1 MRIAILALLPAVA
14 ALTLVPHAAAAQDE
28 FHWKGKV
35 APGKAIE
42 IKGVNGDVRAVAGS
56 GDVEVTAVKHAR
68 RSDPAEV
75 KIEVVQHEDGVTI
88 CAVYPSDGR
97 RENTCEARDGGHMNV
112 HDNDVTVDFTVR
124 VPADVRFVGTTVN
137 GQVEAANLAS
147 DVQANTVNGSI
158 RISTSGYAEAQ
169 TVNGSIVASMGRA
182 TWTDALDFR
191 TVNGAIT
198 LDLPANLSTEV
209 RASTV
214 NGDIVTDFPLM
225 VRGRLGPRSLRGT
238 IGSGGGGVRLR
249 AGDREGKT
257 RKDCLMS
264 GRRGERPGGVTPASS
279 LLAPP
284 CPRNKLTPPPTPPR
298 PVCASWRATAREG
311 RGRGSPAVR
320 LATIP
325 LERPPG
331 GSLDTLE
338 RFSPLVGETALA
350 LSLRIGEA
358 LASEGVTP
366 RFFRAFRATLE
377 RLTDRLATPRSR
389 SDRHTLALTALTRV
403 LFLYLDRK
411 STRLNSSHSQI

>member
-14 ALTLVPHAAAAQDE
+14 ALTLVPRAAAAQDE

-68 RSDPAEV
+68 RSDPGEV

-97 RENTCEARDGGHMNV
+97 RENTCEAGDGGHMNV

-238 IGSGGGGVRLR
+238 IGSGGR
-249 AGDREGKT
+249 
-257 RKDCLMS
+257 
-264 GRRGERPGGVTPASS
+264 
-279 LLAPP
+279 
-284 CPRNKLTPPPTPPR
+284 
-298 PVCASWRATAREG
+298 
-311 RGRGSPAVR
+311 R
-320 LATIP
+320 LA
-325 LERPPG
+325 LETVN
-331 GSLDTLE
+331 GS
-338 RFSPLVGETALA
+338 
-350 LSLRIGEA
+350 I
-358 LASEGVTP
+358 
-366 RFFRAFRATLE
+366 
-377 RLTDRLATPRSR
+377 RL
-389 SDRHTLALTALTRV
+389 
-403 LFLYLDRK
+403 RK
-411 STRLNSSHSQI
+411 ST

>member
-14 ALTLVPHAAAAQDE
+14 ALTLVPRAAAAQDE

-68 RSDPAEV
+68 RSDPGEV

-97 RENTCEARDGGHMNV
+97 RENTCEAGDGGHMNV

-137 GQVEAANLAS
+137 GGVEAANLAS

-238 IGSGGGGVRLR
+238 IGSGGR
-249 AGDREGKT
+249 
-257 RKDCLMS
+257 
-264 GRRGERPGGVTPASS
+264 
-279 LLAPP
+279 
-284 CPRNKLTPPPTPPR
+284 
-298 PVCASWRATAREG
+298 
-311 RGRGSPAVR
+311 R
-320 LATIP
+320 LA
-325 LERPPG
+325 LETVN
-331 GSLDTLE
+331 GS
-338 RFSPLVGETALA
+338 
-350 LSLRIGEA
+350 I
-358 LASEGVTP
+358 
-366 RFFRAFRATLE
+366 
-377 RLTDRLATPRSR
+377 RL
-389 SDRHTLALTALTRV
+389 
-403 LFLYLDRK
+403 RK
-411 STRLNSSHSQI
+411 ST

>member
-14 ALTLVPHAAAAQDE
+14 ALTLVPRAAAAQDE

-68 RSDPAEV
+68 RSDPGDM

-97 RENTCEARDGGHMNV
+97 RENTCEAGDGGHMNV

-238 IGSGGGGVRLR
+238 IGSGGR
-249 AGDREGKT
+249 
-257 RKDCLMS
+257 
-264 GRRGERPGGVTPASS
+264 
-279 LLAPP
+279 
-284 CPRNKLTPPPTPPR
+284 
-298 PVCASWRATAREG
+298 
-311 RGRGSPAVR
+311 R
-320 LATIP
+320 LA
-325 LERPPG
+325 LETVN
-331 GSLDTLE
+331 GS
-338 RFSPLVGETALA
+338 
-350 LSLRIGEA
+350 I
-358 LASEGVTP
+358 
-366 RFFRAFRATLE
+366 
-377 RLTDRLATPRSR
+377 RL
-389 SDRHTLALTALTRV
+389 
-403 LFLYLDRK
+403 RK
-411 STRLNSSHSQI
+411 ST